1 MIRLTQSMKAFLGK
15 FHRELIV
22 PITFGHVEVITDEVK
37 KEYLKWL
44 ETDEGKSYL
53 EGGSNYKKEE

>member
-1 MIRLTQSMKAFLGK
+1 
-15 FHRELIV
+15 V
-22 PITFGHVEVITDEVK
+22 PITFGHVEVISDEVK

-53 EGGSNYKKEE
+53 EGGSNYKKEAKNEHSRYFDI